1 MNRKQVQSEGSLDL
15 LLDTICNTFG
25 GVVFIA
31 LLVVLLLRLSPI
43 KQLSASVQSSSK
55 IRAALQWQEAL
66 QSNHELLADLQSQIT
81 EAALRWDDS
90 VMTELK
96 ELQEM
101 EKKELQIKQELGDSL
116 LTLVETED
124 KISSVKASLE
134 VLKNKRIRAEKIRTE
149 TAAVVST
156 LENALQTLTV
166 QNNQIESSILPP
178 STLDR
183 PVELPIEQSDSNNQ
197 ISLFVK
203 FGRLYFPFDSADNIN
218 TSDFL
223 IERGWVYNV
232 AKPKLFEGIP
242 INGNGDPTPEIARR
256 LSRFPPR
263 NYFVHIAICRDS
275 FDYFQG
281 LKAQLSQ
288 LGYRYHLTPLGD
300 GDSVVTGSGPTSSQ

>member
-1 MNRKQVQSEGSLDL
+1 MNRKNVQSEGSLDL

-43 KQLSASVQSSSK
+43 KQLSASVQSSSA

-81 EAALRWDDS
+81 EVALRWDDS

-101 EKKELQIKQELGDSL
+101 EKKELQLKQELGDSL

-124 KISSVKASLE
+124 KIYNVKASLE
-134 VLKNKRIRAEKIRTE
+134 VLENKRTHAEKIRAE
-149 TAAVVST
+149 TAADVST

-183 PVELPIEQSDSNNQ
+183 PVELPIEQNDNNNQ

-203 FGRLYFPFDSADNIN
+203 FGRLYFPFDSTNNIN

-223 IERGWVYNV
+223 IERGWLHNV
-232 AKPKLFEGIP
+232 AKPKPFKGIP
-242 INGNGDPTPEIARR
+242 INGNGDPTPEIAQR
-256 LSRFPPR
+256 LSRFPPS
-263 NYFVHIAICRDS
+263 NYFVHIVICRDS

-288 LGYRYHLTPLGD
+288 LGYRYHLTPLGVD
-300 GDSVVTGSGPTSSQ
+300 GFVETGSGPTSSQ

>member
-1 MNRKQVQSEGSLDL
+1 MTRKQVQSEGSLDL

-31 LLVVLLLRLSPI
+31 LLVVLLLRLSPVQ
-43 KQLSASVQSSSK
+43 QLSASIQSSSK
-55 IRAALQWQEAL
+55 IRAAMQWQEAL

-81 EAALRWDDS
+81 EAALRWDDG
-90 VMTELK
+90 VITELK

-116 LTLVETED
+116 LTLVEKED
-124 KISSVKASLE
+124 KISSVKSSLE
-134 VLKNKRIRAEKIRTE
+134 ILENKRISAEKIRAE
-149 TAAVVST
+149 TAAVVSDLKNS
-156 LENALQTLTV
+156 LETLTD
-166 QNNQIESSILPP
+166 QNKQIESSILPP

-183 PVELPIEQSDSNNQ
+183 PVELPIEQNDSNDQ

-203 FGRLYFPFDSADNIN
+203 FGRLYFPFDSTDNIN
-218 TSDFL
+218 TSEFV
-223 IERGWVYNV
+223 IERGWIYNV

-256 LSRFPPR
+256 LSRFSPR
-263 NYFVHIAICRDS
+263 DYFVHIVICRDS

-281 LKAQLSQ
+281 LKAQLTQ
-288 LGYRYHLTPLGD
+288 LGYRYHLTPLGN
-300 GDSVVTGSGPTSSQ
+300 GDFVETGSGPTSSQ

>member
-43 KQLSASVQSSSK
+43 KQLSASVQSSSA

-66 QSNHELLADLQSQIT
+66 QSNHELLAELQSQIT
-81 EAALRWDDS
+81 EADLRWDGS
-90 VMTELK
+90 VMTELE
-96 ELQEM
+96 ELQDL

-124 KISSVKASLE
+124 KISNVKASLE
-134 VLKNKRIRAEKIRTE
+134 VLKNKRIRAENIRAE

-156 LENALQTLTV
+156 LKNALRTLTD

-183 PVELPIEQSDSNNQ
+183 PVELPIEQNDNNDQ

-203 FGRLYFPFDSADNIN
+203 FGRLYFPFDSTDNIN
-218 TSDFL
+218 NSEFL
-223 IERGWVYNV
+223 IERGWFYNV

-242 INGNGDPTPEIARR
+242 INGNGDPTPAIARR

-263 NYFVHIAICRDS
+263 NYFVHIVICRDS

-300 GDSVVTGSGPTSSQ
+300 GDFVETGSGPTSSQ